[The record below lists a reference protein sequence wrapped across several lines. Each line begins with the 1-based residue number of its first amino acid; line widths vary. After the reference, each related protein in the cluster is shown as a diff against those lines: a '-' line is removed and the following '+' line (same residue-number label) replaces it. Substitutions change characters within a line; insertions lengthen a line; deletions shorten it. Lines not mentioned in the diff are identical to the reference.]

1 MPADVVQSAKATAR
15 GKWNETT
22 ASKVFD
28 NAEEI
33 FLESLPG
40 PRHVEDNDLVHGPR
54 IDKIERVAV
63 IGAEQLSSEQYAVV
77 KRKNCNHAL
86 SEHGSPLRRKF
97 LSTAA
102 LVPFAGT
109 FLQSCGNSIMRS
121 KYKFAIAT
129 YSYWH
134 FREPKVTVQEVIDH
148 AANLGAHGVD
158 VLHVQMDNETPEYLK
173 SLRQRAENNG
183 VELICLSIHQDFVDP
198 DKAVRDQNIE
208 HTLRCIDIAHELG
221 ISYIRLNSGRWNT
234 IKSFDELMAN
244 RGIEP
249 ILPGFTE
256 DDGFNWCI
264 ESITE
269 CLPAAEKAGV
279 VLALENHWGLTRTPE
294 GLLRIVNAIGSPWLG
309 VLMDTG
315 NFLEDPY
322 DKLEQIAAQAVFVQA
337 KTYYGGGEWYTLD
350 LDYPRIAKILK
361 KANYQGYI
369 SLEFEGKED
378 ANTGVPKSL
387 ELLRQAFS

>member
-1 MPADVVQSAKATAR
+1 MD
-15 GKWNETT
+15 
-22 ASKVFD
+22 
-28 NAEEI
+28 
-33 FLESLPG
+33 
-40 PRHVEDNDLVHGPR
+40 
-54 IDKIERVAV
+54 
-63 IGAEQLSSEQYAVV
+63 
-77 KRKNCNHAL
+77 
-86 SEHGSPLRRKF
+86 RRKF

-134 FREPKVTVQEVIDH
+134 FREPKVTVQKVIDH

-244 RGIEP
+244 RGVEP

-264 ESITE
+264 ESIIE

-294 GLLRIVNAIGSPWLG
+294 GLLRIVNAIDSPWLG

-322 DKLEQIAAQAVFVQA
+322 DKLDQIAAQAVFVQA

-350 LDYPRIAKILK
+350 LDYPRIAQILK